1 MLRDVT
7 GCRVEKIWNIL
18 EHDQLFW
25 DFVRDFDNYC
35 MFGKAMKYKLCTI
48 PSPECGSEDD

>member
-7 GCRVEKIWNIL
+7 GCGVEKIWNIL
-18 EHDQLFW
+18 EHDQVFW